1 MEPIDTG
8 RGRVMATLHDKCAN
22 CGVEITVEVDTA
34 KLKPGEIW
42 VQRWCEGCTKARQW
56 DYEG

>member
-8 RGRVMATLHDKCAN
+8 HRVAVAVLIDKCAN

-34 KLKPGEIW
+34 KLKQGEIW
-42 VQRWCEGCTKARQW
+42 VQRWCEACTKARQW
-56 DYEG
+56 DYDG